1 MRSSRRAPSAGSG
14 RTARPWGEPVSAA
27 DRPPLRARFVRTVG
41 ERDRV
46 YVRRSDG
53 SETSWEF
60 ASYGEG
66 LPHDLVHLVVER
78 DFGVREGFWGRVNRG
93 VAPARITEEANRL
106 GGKDKFAG
114 FGPDQR
120 ELLIS
125 EALAAA
131 AAGYRPDLDDAAN
144 HAQLVAAYAS
154 VGLAVPASLTV
165 AALGETRRRLS
176 ALQVQWKGLVPR
188 GTLELEFSLL

>member
-1 MRSSRRAPSAGSG
+1 MGAP
-14 RTARPWGEPVSAA
+14 

-66 LPHDLVHLVVER
+66 LPHDLVHVVVER

-106 GGKDKFAG
+106 GGKDKYAG

-120 ELLIS
+120 ELLIA

-131 AAGYRPDLDDAAN
+131 AGGYRPDLDDAAQ
-144 HAQLVAAYAS
+144 HAQLVAAYAG
-154 VGLAVPASLTV
+154 VGLPVPGNLTV
-165 AALGETRRRLS
+165 VGLGETVGRLRE
-176 ALQVQWKGLVPR
+176 LQVKWQALVPK
-188 GTLELEFSLL
+188 GTLELEFPG

>member
-1 MRSSRRAPSAGSG
+1 
-14 RTARPWGEPVSAA
+14 VSAP

-60 ASYGEG
+60 ATYGEG

-78 DFGVREGFWGRVNRG
+78 DFGVRDGFWGRVNRG
-93 VAPARITEEANRL
+93 VAPGRITEEASRA

-114 FGPDQR
+114 FGSDRR
-120 ELLIS
+120 ELFIA

-131 AAGYRPDLDDAAN
+131 VAGYRPDLDDAAR

-154 VGLAVPASLTV
+154 VGLPAPASLTV
-165 AALGETRRRLS
+165 AALGETARRLRE
-176 ALQVQWKGLVPR
+176 LQVQWKALVPK
-188 GTLELEFSLL
+188 GTLELEFPS

>member
-1 MRSSRRAPSAGSG
+1 MG
-14 RTARPWGEPVSAA
+14 AA
-27 DRPPLRARFVRTVG
+27 DPPPLRARFVRTVG

-78 DFGVREGFWGRVNRG
+78 DFGVRRGFWGRVNQG
-93 VAPARITEEANRL
+93 VSPARITEEANRV
-106 GGKDKFAG
+106 GGKDKYAG

-120 ELLIS
+120 ELLIA

-131 AAGYRPDLDDAAN
+131 AGGYRPDMDDAAH

-154 VGLAVPASLTV
+154 IGLAVPPSLTV
-165 AALGETRRRLS
+165 EALGATTRRLRE
-176 ALQVQWKGLVPR
+176 LQVKWKALVPK
-188 GTLELEFSLL
+188 GTLELEFPG

>member
-1 MRSSRRAPSAGSG
+1 VGAP
-14 RTARPWGEPVSAA
+14 

-93 VAPARITEEANRL
+93 ISPARITEEANR

-131 AAGYRPDLDDAAN
+131 AGGYRPDLDDAAQ

-154 VGLAVPASLTV
+154 VGLPVPKGLTV

-176 ALQVQWKGLVPR
+176 ELQLRWQTLVPK
-188 GTLELEFSLL
+188 GTLELEISA

>member
-1 MRSSRRAPSAGSG
+1 VG
-14 RTARPWGEPVSAA
+14 AA
-27 DRPPLRARFVRTVG
+27 DHPPLRARFVRTVG

-60 ASYGEG
+60 ATYGEG

-78 DFGVREGFWGRVNRG
+78 DFGVRDGFWRRVNRG
-93 VAPARITEEANRL
+93 VAPGHITEEANRL

-120 ELLIS
+120 ELVIA

-131 AAGYRPDLDDAAN
+131 VGGYRPDLDDAAQ
-144 HAQLVAAYAS
+144 HAELVAAYTG
-154 VGLAVPASLTV
+154 VGLPVPKSLT
-165 AALGETRRRLS
+165 AAGLGETVRRLRE
-176 ALQVQWKGLVPR
+176 LQAKWKALVPK
-188 GTLELEFSLL
+188 GALELEFPG